1 VKLIALKFF
10 VLTLLVLFLSTAS
23 DLRTTEANSQTT
35 YLAILFDR
43 SIGLDKNLTEIREF
57 QLVRSIDR
65 IQIFTEDFN
74 E

>member
-1 VKLIALKFF
+1 M
-10 VLTLLVLFLSTAS
+10 
-23 DLRTTEANSQTT
+23 DEANSTTT